1 MTIITPIILTLT
13 TVLNPLVA
21 PTASPE
27 PVSHQVTTNAF
38 QQQGLPY
45 PKHGEHVWDRL
56 AQCESGGNWHINT
69 GNGFFG
75 GLQFALASWNAVQ
88 GHEFASAPHQATREQ
103 QITAG
108 ERLQAIQGWGAWPAC
123 SAQLGLQ

>member
-1 MTIITPIILTLT
+1 MNIVPIILAVITALSPLT
-13 TVLNPLVA
+13 A
-21 PTASPE
+21 PTAPSE
-27 PVSHQVTTNAF
+27 PISHQTTTNTF

-45 PKHGEHVWDRL
+45 PKHGEQVWDNL
-56 AQCESGGNWHINT
+56 AQCESGGNWRINT
-69 GNGFFG
+69 GNGFSG
-75 GLQFALASWNAVQ
+75 GLQFTQTSWDGVR
-88 GHEFASAPHQATREQ
+88 GSEFAPAPHQATREQ